1 MNCLI
6 SAMIKIVQKKS
17 AEVTSSG
24 PEVSKAEG
32 MNINGSM
39 KKLLVS
45 HDGTT
50 EDKIATVKAAQM
62 VDKERFESAFKTL
75 MKR

>member
-1 MNCLI
+1 MT
-6 SAMIKIVQKKS
+6 KTVQKKS
-17 AEVTSSG
+17 KAGTSCEAG
-24 PEVSKAEG
+24 TLKAED
-32 MNINGSM
+32 MNLYGSM
-39 KKLLVS
+39 KDLLVS

-50 EDKIATVKAAQM
+50 EDKIATVKTAQK